1 MRCTAPAPPPTPPQC
16 KPFSKCLMSF
26 NFIIFPDCMEPA
38 SGPGAGSRLPAPLRG
53 AEGLVSPRASGLS
66 PCPAPEG
73 TAGARG
79 SQARLCGMSPGT
91 RRESGSVPRPEVTG
105 IVWPGCPRSSSGSSG
120 PALAGNG
127 AKPGGATPAGGPGAG
142 AVHPLPQGIPQ
153 GAARGRGISSPT
165 LSSISLGSAMASGWQ
180 LQNSLHREK
189 TAQEAAPA
197 SQDPISPS
205 RDHRLERGADS
216 ALLASKQGLEPRSEP
231 GELYDPSLCSV
242 EPLKKLQDA

>member
-1 MRCTAPAPPPTPPQC
+1 
-16 KPFSKCLMSF
+16 MSF

-127 AKPGGATPAGGPGAG
+127 AKPGGPHPPGDLELGQCTPFPREFPRVQPEEGASPHPHSPPLVWAVPWPVVGNFKTHYIGKKPPRKQHLLPKIPSLPAGTTGWKEEQTLPCWHQSKDWSPG
-142 AVHPLPQGIPQ
+142 Q
-153 GAARGRGISSPT
+153 
-165 LSSISLGSAMASGWQ
+165 SLESFMT
-180 LQNSLHREK
+180 HRC
-189 TAQEAAPA
+189 
-197 SQDPISPS
+197 
-205 RDHRLERGADS
+205 
-216 ALLASKQGLEPRSEP
+216 ALLSLSKSSRMPEN
-231 GELYDPSLCSV
+231 
-242 EPLKKLQDA
+242 